1 MYNLKTQVRGNYSN
15 YKICHGSFNTE
26 EAREVLSQLNLLH
39 YWIKNR
45 PVFASLNNLFDE
57 LNRTNV
63 QYVVERSFKANDFK
77 KLLDTSGGDIDI
89 ITDNYYK
96 FKGIVGGINTHKH
109 RKEIDNGC
117 KIQNRVNIGEKEV
130 RIDIRYVGD
139 RYYPTR
145 WMKDVLQN
153 KIKESHELGTFFVP
167 SKLDQLWMLY
177 YHVNVRQRSPSQQ
190 NETLKQLTELAKEL
204 GLKPTKTSF
213 RQFMKKNK
221 YEIEIPEDTD
231 VSIYQDWIV

>member
-77 KLLDTSGGDIDI
+77 KLLDTSGGDIDV

-109 RKEIDNGC
+109 RKENLTPPVYTLC
-117 KIQNRVNIGEKEV
+117 AKRHVPQV
-130 RIDIRYVGD
+130 RKQTNNCSYTISER
-139 RYYPTR
+139 P
-145 WMKDVLQN
+145 
-153 KIKESHELGTFFVP
+153 
-167 SKLDQLWMLY
+167 
-177 YHVNVRQRSPSQQ
+177 HV
-190 NETLKQLTELAKEL
+190 
-204 GLKPTKTSF
+204 
-213 RQFMKKNK
+213 
-221 YEIEIPEDTD
+221 
-231 VSIYQDWIV
+231 